1 MSFINACQHIFQYIY
16 TNHNANYTD
25 KKLWKL
31 YFIYLNIFVKLKLQF
46 STFKIY

>member
-1 MSFINACQHIFQYIY
+1 MSFINACQQILQYIY

-31 YFIYLNIFVKLKLQF
+31 YFIYI
-46 STFKIY
+46 